1 MSFSTKNLKEIETI
15 PESSNQESEIT
26 ELQIV
31 LIEVLLDADRH
42 VLTQGI
48 Y

>member
-1 MSFSTKNLKEIETI
+1 MSFSTKNLKEMETI
-15 PESSNQESEIT
+15 PDSFNRESEIT

>member
-1 MSFSTKNLKEIETI
+1 MSFSTKNLKQIETN
-15 PESSNQESEIT
+15 PDSFNQENEIT

-31 LIEVLLDADRH
+31 LIEVLLGADRH
-42 VLTQGI
+42 VLTHGI

>member
-1 MSFSTKNLKEIETI
+1 MSLSTKNLKEIETI
-15 PESSNQESEIT
+15 PDSFNQESEIT

-31 LIEVLLDADRH
+31 LIEVLLGADRH
-42 VLTQGI
+42 VLTQRI